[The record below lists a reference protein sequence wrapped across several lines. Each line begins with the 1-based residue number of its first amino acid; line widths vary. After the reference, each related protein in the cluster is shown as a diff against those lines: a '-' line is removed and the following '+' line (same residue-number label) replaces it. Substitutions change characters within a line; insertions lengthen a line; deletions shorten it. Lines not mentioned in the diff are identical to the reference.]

1 VTVLSLGTAQWGDAY
16 GVTNATGRLTDADIA
31 RIMDVA
37 ADAGIT
43 AVDTAAGY
51 GDAEAR
57 LRPWASG
64 LEITTKVAGAGPA
77 TIAGQ
82 VEAALAALGR
92 LDVEIVLLHDW
103 DALSAPTQ
111 RQAAAAL
118 RDAKA
123 AGLVTRIG
131 VSVYNEA
138 GLVSAAEAFE
148 RLDVV
153 QVPANALDR
162 RLDASGTLAALRAG
176 GTRVQV
182 RSAFLQGLLAAPT
195 DGGLGQHPDVEAFH
209 RAAAAEVGRTSL
221 GMALAHVRALPWADD
236 IVVGVTSAAELAA
249 IVAAWQTVPA
259 SLAPMSL
266 ASADLSLVDPRTWHK
281 RGSL

>member
-1 VTVLSLGTAQWGDAY
+1 MLGTAQWGDAY

-118 RDAKA
+118 RDAKV

-209 RAAAAEVGRTSL
+209 RAAADADLTSL

-259 SLAPMSL
+259 ALAPMSL

>member
-1 VTVLSLGTAQWGDAY
+1 MTVLSLGTAQWGDAY

-64 LEITTKVAGAGPA
+64 LEITTKVAGAAPA

-82 VEAALAALGR
+82 VEASLAALGR
-92 LDVEIVLLHDW
+92 LNVEIVLLHDW

-118 RDAKA
+118 RGAKA

-131 VSVYNEA
+131 VSVYDEA

-162 RLDASGTLAALRAG
+162 RLDASGTLAALRSG

-209 RAAAAEVGRTSL
+209 RAAADADLTSL

>member
-1 VTVLSLGTAQWGDAY
+1 MTVLSLGTAQWGDAY

-64 LEITTKVAGAGPA
+64 LQITTKVAGAAPDR
-77 TIAGQ
+77 IAGQ
-82 VEAALAALGR
+82 VEASLAALGR

-195 DGGLGQHPDVEAFH
+195 DGCLGQHPDVEAFH
-209 RAAAAEVGRTSL
+209 RAAADADLTSL

-259 SLAPMSL
+259 SLAPMRL

>member
-1 VTVLSLGTAQWGDAY
+1 MTVLSLGTAQWGDAY

-64 LEITTKVAGAGPA
+64 LQITTKVAGAAPDR
-77 TIAGQ
+77 IAGQ
-82 VEAALAALGR
+82 VEASLAALGR

-131 VSVYNEA
+131 VSVYDEA

-162 RLDASGTLAALRAG
+162 RLDASGTLAALRSG

-209 RAAAAEVGRTSL
+209 RAAADADLTSL

>member
-1 VTVLSLGTAQWGDAY
+1 MTVLSLGTAQWGDAY
-16 GVTNATGRLTDADIA
+16 GVTNATGHLTDADIA

-64 LEITTKVAGAGPA
+64 LQITTKVAGADPD

-82 VEAALAALGR
+82 VEASLAALGR
-92 LDVEIVLLHDW
+92 LDIEIVLLHDW

-123 AGLVTRIG
+123 AGVVTRIG
-131 VSVYNEA
+131 VSVYDEA
-138 GLVSAAEAFE
+138 GLASAAEAFE

-209 RAAAAEVGRTSL
+209 RAAADADLTSL

>member
-1 VTVLSLGTAQWGDAY
+1 MTVLSLGTAQWGDAY

-82 VEAALAALGR
+82 VEASLAALGR

-131 VSVYNEA
+131 VSVYDEA

-209 RAAAAEVGRTSL
+209 RAAADADLTSL

>member
-64 LEITTKVAGAGPA
+64 LEITTKVAGAAPA

-82 VEAALAALGR
+82 VEASLAALGR
-92 LDVEIVLLHDW
+92 LNVEIVLLHDW

-118 RDAKA
+118 RGAKA

-131 VSVYNEA
+131 VSVYDEA

-162 RLDASGTLAALRAG
+162 RLDASGTLAALRSG

-209 RAAAAEVGRTSL
+209 RAAADADLTSL

>member
-1 VTVLSLGTAQWGDAY
+1 MLGTAQWGDAY

-37 ADAGIT
+37 ADAGIA

-64 LEITTKVAGAGPA
+64 LQISTKVAGADPA
-77 TIAGQ
+77 TVAGQ
-82 VEAALAALGR
+82 VGASLAALGR

-118 RDAKA
+118 RGAKA

-131 VSVYNEA
+131 VSVYDEA

-162 RLDASGTLAALRAG
+162 RLDASGTLAALRSG

-209 RAAAAEVGRTSL
+209 RAAADADLTSL

>member
-1 VTVLSLGTAQWGDAY
+1 MSVLSLGTAQWGDAY

-37 ADAGIT
+37 ADAGIA

-64 LEITTKVAGAGPA
+64 LQISTKVAGADPA
-77 TIAGQ
+77 TVAGQ
-82 VEAALAALGR
+82 VGASLAALGR
-92 LDVEIVLLHDW
+92 LDVENVLLHDW

-118 RDAKA
+118 RGAKA

-131 VSVYNEA
+131 VSVYDEA

-162 RLDASGTLAALRAG
+162 RLDASGTLAALRSG

-209 RAAAAEVGRTSL
+209 RAAADADLTSL